1 MMYSNVGAGVPILG
15 DYAGSGSRLQNIP
28 VDPHASMFFQ
38 RHLLQKAMSVFKF
51 NGIPKHWAKDYFLHL
66 LYCWGFVAVVN
77 TDAFGVIPQGCSLMG
92 YDVMYRPT
100 NAVIANPLLRGIKT
114 PRIGVECA
122 LIKLRPDYG
131 GIMDT
136 VKFYADMMALTAST
150 AGVNLANSKLSYVFG
165 ANNKAGAES
174 FKKMHDEILK
184 GKPGVVVDKTLFNSD
199 GSLSLQMFTQ
209 NVGQNYIVDRLLV
222 DLRKWENMFDTCMGI
237 PNANTDKKERLIVDE
252 VNANNVETDNNCEL
266 WLEEI
271 RAGFDC
277 ANDLFGLNLAVDWRE
292 KPIKEGAKNGNS

>member
-15 DYAGSGSRLQNIP
+15 DYAGSGSRFQNIP
-28 VDPHASMFFQ
+28 VDPHASLFFQ

-66 LYCWGFVAVVN
+66 LYCWGFVAIIN
-77 TDAFGVIPQGCSLMG
+77 TDAFGVIPQGCGLTG

-100 NAVIANPLLRGIKT
+100 NAVITNPLLRGIKT

-184 GKPGVVVDKTLFNSD
+184 GKPGVVADKSLFNSD
-199 GSLSLQMFTQ
+199 GSLSIQMFTQ

-222 DLRKWENMFDTCMGI
+222 DLRKWENMYDTCMGI

-277 ANDLFGLNLAVDWRE
+277 ANELFGLNLTVDWRE
-292 KPIKEGAKNGNS
+292 KPVKEGMKNGES